1 MLSACGDRS
10 LPLVHHS
17 AACFYFYFLL
27 DQWAHYGILKNVV
40 PLKLVL
46 GGWGEGGGGA
56 YEALR
61 ITLLSLVSIKS
72 SPVFVLLFVLCFQF
86 EFIAADVNFRAR
98 ARACV
103 SMCVC

>member
-1 MLSACGDRS
+1 M
-10 LPLVHHS
+10 
-17 AACFYFYFLL
+17 
-27 DQWAHYGILKNVV
+27 
-40 PLKLVL
+40 
-46 GGWGEGGGGA
+46 GGGGGGA

-98 ARACV
+98 ARVCEYVCV
-103 SMCVC
+103 LAIQKPAEPILHAL